1 MEMECLRREQIAL
14 RELCS
19 EQIEEAELALW
30 QRNAELD
37 DFHLQYTRAEE
48 QLTASEQLCA
58 QHMHQI
64 TLLSARI
71 EKLGAGFTETL
82 SRALL
87 EEKET
92 MLVRKVGAA
101 VCRLGGFQE
110 HSWKFFRRLLRE
122 YKQLVDA
129 LEHLEYALVEP
140 EDLALAQLLLI
151 EEQLASRAESGL
163 LSAALKVLVD
173 WLLAA
178 TDLVKAVKA
187 VQALRAQLPCLAA
200 DKNRAYI
207 LLEETKEHI
216 ADQEERLFQLSKLT
230 ATISRNLKK
239 LQEEGIEEELE
250 DTSSLYQQLDPLHLL
265 LEGGDYRADPVEIT
279 FNSLQR
285 GQVLPVKG
293 PSEPSFAGSEAII
306 GEETPNK
313 PGKSKR
319 TRCCGLRK
327 SA

>member
-1 MEMECLRREQIAL
+1 MECLRREQIAL
-14 RELCS
+14 MELCS

-48 QLTASEQLCA
+48 QLTLSEHLCA
-58 QHMHQI
+58 QHLHRI

-71 EKLGAGFTETL
+71 EKLGTGFSE
-82 SRALL
+82 SHSKALL
-87 EEKET
+87 QEEQGT
-92 MLVRKVGAA
+92 TLVRKVAA
-101 VCRLGGFQE
+101 VVCKLAGFQE

-122 YKQLVDA
+122 YRQLVDA

-163 LSAALKVLVD
+163 LPAALKVLVD
-173 WLLAA
+173 WLLTA
-178 TDLVKAVKA
+178 TDLVQTVKA
-187 VQALRAQLPCLAA
+187 VQALRTQLPCLAT
-200 DKNRAYI
+200 DKNEAYI

-216 ADQEERLFQLSKLT
+216 ADLEERLFQLSKLT
-230 ATISRNLKK
+230 ATVSRNLKK
-239 LQEEGIEEELE
+239 LQEEGVEEELE

-265 LEGGDYRADPVEIT
+265 LEGGDYRPDPVEIT

-285 GQVLPVKG
+285 GQVLPVEG
-293 PSEPSFAGSEAII
+293 PSEPSFEAIS

-313 PGKSKR
+313 PGKAKR